1 LGSFEKSEKHG
12 HGSLIK
18 YRASNDIR
26 PLMTAGY
33 NCTRDNFFDTVE
45 TWIAKGKEANYKAED
60 KTLKIRNKFV
70 SSDLKYILKQVN
82 MTFEQ
87 SKDKRKKRIAKS

>member
-1 LGSFEKSEKHG
+1 
-12 HGSLIK
+12 
-18 YRASNDIR
+18 
-26 PLMTAGY
+26 MTAGY

-70 SSDLKYILKQVN
+70 SSDLKYILKQIN

-87 SKDKRKKRIAKS
+87 SKDKRKKWIAKS